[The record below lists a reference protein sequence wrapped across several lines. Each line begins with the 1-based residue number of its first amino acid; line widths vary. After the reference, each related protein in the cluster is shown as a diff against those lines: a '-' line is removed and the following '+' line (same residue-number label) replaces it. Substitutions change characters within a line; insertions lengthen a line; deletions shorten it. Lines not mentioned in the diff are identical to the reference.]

1 MERERLTITLRKDLL
16 TEVDRTIDGQR
27 IRNRSHAI
35 EFLLAHSLTP
45 QVSRAI
51 VLAGGAGVKMRP
63 LTLELPKAMIP
74 VRGRPI
80 LEHTLDT
87 LRRADIRNVT
97 VLVGA
102 LGDKIRNHF
111 GDGSAFG
118 MKIEYV
124 QEGKRSGTAG
134 GLRKAASKSSGEPSF
149 RRASPDG
156 GPLLLIYGDVLAD
169 IDLKDMIEY
178 HKDCGAKAT
187 LAVTSV
193 DKATDWGIVR
203 LHGTRIVSFEEK
215 PKNHVGQSHL
225 VNAGVAVIEPKLLDA
240 MPNAG
245 FSMLERDVFPKLAR
259 AGQLAGYLFEGQ
271 WFDIAT
277 PEIYEEALKNWQP
290 VKA

>member
-1 MERERLTITLRKDLL
+1 MERERLTITLRNDLL
-16 TEVDRTIDGQR
+16 RAVDRTIDGQR

-51 VLAGGAGVKMRP
+51 ILAGGAGVKMRP

-80 LEHTLDT
+80 LEHILDA
-87 LRRADIRNVT
+87 LRRSDIRNVT

-118 MKIEYV
+118 MKVNYV

-134 GLRKAASKSSGEPSF
+134 GLRKAAGSSTG
-149 RRASPDG
+149 D
-156 GPLLLIYGDVLAD
+156 PLLLIYGDVLAD

-178 HKDCGAKAT
+178 HKDCGALAT

-203 LHGTRIVSFEEK
+203 LHGTRIVSFDEK

-225 VNAGVAVIEPKLLDA
+225 VNAGVAVIEPKLLDYI
-240 MPNAG
+240 PNAG

-259 AGQLAGYLFEGQ
+259 AGQLAGYLFEGN

-277 PEIYEEALKNWQP
+277 PAIYEEALKSWQP
-290 VKA
+290 VRG

>member
-134 GLRKAASKSSGEPSF
+134 GLRKAAGESSGE
-149 RRASPDG
+149 
-156 GPLLLIYGDVLAD
+156 PLLLIYGDVLAD

-178 HKDCGAKAT
+178 HKDCGSLAT

-193 DKATDWGIVR
+193 HKATDWGVVR
-203 LHGTRIVSFEEK
+203 LHGTHIVSFDEK

-240 MPNAG
+240 IPNAG

-271 WFDIAT
+271 WFDIAN
-277 PEIYEEALKNWQP
+277 PVIYEEALRSWSAQGRDRHG
-290 VKA
+290 

>member
-1 MERERLTITLRKDLL
+1 MMIYDVVMERERLTITLRKDLL
-16 TEVDRTIDGQR
+16 RSVDRTIDGQR

-45 QVSRAI
+45 EVSRAI

-87 LRRADIRNVT
+87 LRRADIRTVT

-118 MKIEYV
+118 MKISYA

-134 GLRKAASKSSGEPSF
+134 GLRKAAGPSSGE
-149 RRASPDG
+149 
-156 GPLLLIYGDVLAD
+156 PLLLIYGDVLAD

-178 HKDCGAKAT
+178 HKDCAALAT

-193 DKATDWGIVR
+193 HKATDWGIVR

-215 PKNHVGQSHL
+215 PKNHIGQSHL

-240 MPNAG
+240 IPNAG

-277 PEIYEEALKNWQP
+277 PEIYEEALRGWQP
-290 VKA
+290 ARA